1 LVIARGAADP
11 FPFADDHPNFY
22 SRIEA
27 FSVTCSSR
35 MDAELEKLV
44 EAGKLTARQAD
55 HLQELKPGTFCL
67 HKSWGFG
74 RVSEWNLLLNQVLID
89 FPGKKAH
96 PMQLSYAA
104 ENLTVIPPA
113 HFLAKKA
120 TDLPGVKELVKK
132 DPIAVMRNV
141 LESLGG
147 SATVAQISQML
158 LGDIFTEPEWK
169 RWWDSTKKLLNKEG
183 YFSIPT
189 KKSEPIQLR
198 GEKVSRAHEMLTF
211 FNQAR
216 QPKEQVAA
224 LEQIIK
230 FHHEFDKPETQLQP
244 VVATI
249 ENAAARN
256 QRLNPPLTFELVIAR
271 DDLLARCPGLKTT
284 NLSLTL
290 IRLIEDEQTRLVTIL
305 PKLPAAK
312 ERRVLQALPAALGPT
327 RTTRALQLMQS
338 NLARAVMQLPRVF
351 ADEGRQD
358 ELRAFLERGIRD
370 HSVTSEILVWLCKE
384 RDGEWRSLIM
394 PDLLGAILSALERDQ
409 HNENSRG
416 SKLRDLLL
424 EDRELIPDMFKG
436 AEIGVAR
443 DAMRRLM
450 LTPVFDELTKR
461 SLLARIIKLYP
472 ELESVI
478 TGEQKEEKREG
489 LVVSWSSLEKRKAEY
504 EELVNKKIPENSKEI
519 GVARSYGDLRENF
532 EFKAAK
538 EMQAVLMRRKSELE
552 TALHNARGTA
562 FESPDTTQV
571 SIGTIVG
578 LRNSETGKEESYTVL
593 GAWDGDPDRN
603 VISYQTAIGQALLG
617 HKLGEIISLTDDDE
631 TRRFAIIS
639 IDPAP
644 LDVTPPDP
652 SLTEIPAAEAVA
664 AE

>member
-1 LVIARGAADP
+1 
-11 FPFADDHPNFY
+11 
-22 SRIEA
+22 
-27 FSVTCSSR
+27 

-44 EAGKLTARQAD
+44 ESGKLTARQAD
-55 HLQELKPGTFCL
+55 QLEKLTPGTFCL

-74 RVSEWNLLLNQVLID
+74 RVAEWNLLLNQILID

-96 PMQLSYAA
+96 SMQLPYAA
-104 ENLTVIPPA
+104 ENLTLIPPG

-120 TDLPGVKELVKK
+120 NDLKGIKELVKN
-132 DPIAVMRNV
+132 DPTALMRNV

-147 SATVAQISQML
+147 SATVTQISQLM

-183 YFSIPT
+183 YFLIPT

-198 GEKVSRAHEMLTF
+198 GEKVSRADELITF

-216 QPKEQVAA
+216 QPKEQAAA
-224 LEQIIK
+224 LDQIIK
-230 FHHEFDKPETQLQP
+230 FHSEFERPETQLQP
-244 VVATI
+244 IIATI
-249 ENAAARN
+249 EEAAARN
-256 QRLNPPLTFELVIAR
+256 QRLNPALVFELVMAR
-271 DDLLARCPGLKTT
+271 DDLLERCPKLKTT
-284 NLSLTL
+284 NPNLTL
-290 IRLIEDEQTRLVTIL
+290 NKLIADEEARLITIL

-312 ERRVLQALPAALGPT
+312 ERRVLQALPAALGPGWT
-327 RTTRALQLMQS
+327 VRALQLMQS
-338 NLARAVMQLPRVF
+338 NHARAVLQVPRVF
-351 ADEGRQD
+351 AEAGRQD
-358 ELRAFLERGIRD
+358 ELFSFLQRGIRE
-370 HSVTSEILVWLCKE
+370 HSVTSETLVWLCRE
-384 RDGEWRSLIM
+384 RAGEWRTLIT

-424 EDRELIPDMFKG
+424 DDRELIPDMFAG
-436 AEIGVAR
+436 AEVGVAR

-478 TGEQKEEKREG
+478 TGEQREEKSTA

-519 GVARSYGDLRENF
+519 GIARSYGDLRENF

-552 TALHNARGTA
+552 AALHNARGTA
-562 FESPDTTQV
+562 FESPDTSQV
-571 SIGTIVG
+571 SIGTVVT
-578 LRNSETGKEESYTVL
+578 LRDADLGKEEVYTVL

-603 VISYQTAIGQALLG
+603 IISYQTAIGQAMLG
-617 HKLGEIISLTDDDE
+617 HKVGEIVTLSDETE

-639 IDPAP
+639 IEPAP
-644 LDVTPPDP
+644 VDVTPPDP
-652 SLTEIPAAEAVA
+652 SLTEVA
-664 AE
+664 AEPVAAK

>member
-1 LVIARGAADP
+1 
-11 FPFADDHPNFY
+11 
-22 SRIEA
+22 
-27 FSVTCSSR
+27 

-55 HLQELKPGTFCL
+55 QLEQLLPGTFCL

-74 RVSEWNLLLNQVLID
+74 RIAEWNLLLNQVLID
-89 FPGKKAH
+89 FPGKRGH

-120 TDLPGVKELVKK
+120 TDLAGIKELVKK
-132 DPIAVMRNV
+132 DPVGLMRNI

-147 SATVAQISQML
+147 SGTIAQISQMM

-169 RWWDSTKKLLNKEG
+169 RWWESTKKLLNKEG
-183 YFSIPT
+183 YFLVPT
-189 KKSEPIQLR
+189 KKTEPVQLR
-198 GEKVSRAHEMLTF
+198 GEKVSRANELLTF

-224 LEQIIK
+224 LEQILK
-230 FHHEFDKPETQLQP
+230 FHSEFDKPEAQLQP
-244 VVATI
+244 VVAAI
-249 ENAAARN
+249 ENVAARN
-256 QRLNPPLTFELVIAR
+256 QRLNTPLTFELVMAR
-271 DDLLARCPGLKTT
+271 DDLLTHFPGLKPT

-290 IRLIEDEQTRLVTIL
+290 PHLIEEEQAHLITIL
-305 PKLPAAK
+305 PKIPAGR
-312 ERRVLQALPAALGPT
+312 ERRVLQTLPAALGPT
-327 RTTRALQLMQS
+327 WTTRALQLMQS
-338 NLARAVMQLPRVF
+338 HHARAVLQIPRVF
-351 ADEGRQD
+351 AEEGKQD
-358 ELRAFLERGIRD
+358 ELQAFLERGIRD
-370 HSVTSEILVWLCKE
+370 RSVTSETLVWLCKE
-384 RDGEWRSLIM
+384 RDNTLWRPLVM

-424 EDRELIPDMFKG
+424 DDRELIPDMFEG
-436 AEIGVAR
+436 AELGVAR

-478 TGEQKEEKREG
+478 TGEQKEEKSEA

-552 TALHNARGTA
+552 IALHNARGTA
-562 FESPDTTQV
+562 FESPDTSQV

-578 LRNSETGKEESYTVL
+578 LRESDTGKEESYTVL
-593 GAWDGDPDRN
+593 GAWDGDPDRGI
-603 VISYQTAIGQALLG
+603 ISYQTAIGQAMLG
-617 HKLGEIISLTDDDE
+617 HKIGEIVTLPDQEE

-639 IDPAP
+639 IEPAP
-644 LDVTPPDP
+644 VDVTPPDP
-652 SLTEIPAAEAVA
+652 SLTEIAAEPVA

>member
-1 LVIARGAADP
+1 
-11 FPFADDHPNFY
+11 
-22 SRIEA
+22 
-27 FSVTCSSR
+27 

-44 EAGKLTARQAD
+44 ESGKLTARQAD
-55 HLQELKPGTFCL
+55 QLEQLKPGTFCL

-74 RVSEWNLLLNQVLID
+74 RIAEWNLLLNQILID

-104 ENLTVIPPA
+104 ENLTVIPPE

-120 TDLPGVKELVKK
+120 NDLKGIKELVKT
-132 DPIAVMRNV
+132 DPTAVMRNI

-147 SATVAQISQML
+147 AATVTQISQLL

-169 RWWDSTKKLLNKEG
+169 RWWDATKKLLNKEG
-183 YFSIPT
+183 YFAIPA
-189 KKSEPIQLR
+189 KKTEPIQLR
-198 GEKVSRAHEMLTF
+198 GEKVSRADELIKF
-211 FNQAR
+211 FEQTR

-224 LEQIIK
+224 VEQIIK
-230 FHHEFDKPETQLQP
+230 FHSEFDRPEAQLQP
-244 VVATI
+244 IVTAI
-249 ENAAARN
+249 ENVAARN
-256 QRLNPPLTFELVIAR
+256 QRLNAPLTFELVMAR
-271 DDLLARCPGLKTT
+271 EDLLARCAALKAT

-290 IRLIEDEQTRLVTIL
+290 TRLIEEEQARLGTIL
-305 PKLPAAK
+305 PKLPSAK
-312 ERRVLQALPAALGPT
+312 ERRVLQALPAALGPAW
-327 RTTRALQLMQS
+327 TTRALQLMLS
-338 NLARAVMQLPRVF
+338 NHARAVMQLPRVF
-351 ADEGRQD
+351 AEEGKQD

-384 RDGEWRSLIM
+384 RSNPEWRPLVM

-424 EDRELIPDMFKG
+424 DDRELIRDMFEG
-436 AEIGVAR
+436 AEVGVAR

-472 ELESVI
+472 ALESVI
-478 TGEQKEEKREG
+478 TGEQKEEKSEA
-489 LVVSWSSLEKRKAEY
+489 LVVSWSSLHKRKAEY

-519 GVARSYGDLRENF
+519 GIARSYGDLRENF

-552 TALHNARGTA
+552 IALHNARGTA
-562 FESPDTTQV
+562 FESPDTSQV
-571 SIGTIVG
+571 SIGTVVG
-578 LRNSETGKEESYTVL
+578 LRDSDTGNEETYTLL
-593 GAWDGDPDRN
+593 GAWDGDPDRGI
-603 VISYQTAIGQALLG
+603 ISYQTAIGQALLG
-617 HKLGEIISLTDDDE
+617 HKLGEVITLADHE
-631 TRRFAIIS
+631 QTRRYAIIS

-644 LDVTPPDP
+644 VDVTPPDP
-652 SLTEIPAAEAVA
+652 SLTEIAAETVA
-664 AE
+664 L